1 MLGAARYKEFKKPK
15 MSYICERI
23 LLPFSVCSK
32 RGSEDL
38 KIFREKESIDL
49 SKILGFINDM

>member
-1 MLGAARYKEFKKPK
+1 